1 MEREGLFTPE
11 QEKALDDLIKL
22 GNPVLEAL
30 DGPAIRLIDNKG
42 IDKLTDKL
50 KEKYPE
56 AYQITLEIIDT
67 AFAALLT
74 LNK

>member
-50 KEKYPE
+50 RDKHPE

-67 AFAALLT
+67 AFAALLA